1 MNKRIIAFVDGS
13 LYSAS
18 VCGLAAWAAGRIE
31 AGVDILHVI
40 GRREAQGTAAL
51 GARSG
56 LQAELAALDAQ
67 RARLV
72 DMRGAAILEDAAQIV
87 RQGGVAAVETEIIHG
102 DLLATLVAR
111 EREAA
116 LVLIGKR
123 GEAADYAIG
132 HLGSNLERIARTAT
146 RPVLVAS
153 RAHRPV
159 NKVLV
164 AHDGGAG
171 SLKVI
176 DHMARSPLFA
186 GLTAEVVHVGQESPE
201 IRRRLADAESLLR
214 AGGIKARSRVERGQ
228 PDVVLGRIVDEEAF
242 DMLVMGAFQHSRI
255 RSMLIG
261 STTAQMIHSCRVP
274 VLLLR

>member
-1 MNKRIIAFVDGS
+1 MAS
-13 LYSAS
+13 LYSS
-18 VCGLAAWAAGRIE
+18 STCGLAAWAAGRLE
-31 AGVDILHVI
+31 AGVDIIHVI
-40 GRREAQGTAAL
+40 GRREQTGGPL

-72 DMRGAAILEDAAQIV
+72 DLRGAAILEDAAQIV
-87 RQGGVAAVETEIIHG
+87 RQGGVDAVETEIVHG
-102 DLLATLVAR
+102 DLLATLASH
-111 EREAA
+111 EGDAA

-132 HLGSNLERIARTAT
+132 HLGSNLERIVRTAK
-146 RPVLVAS
+146 RPVLVAA
-153 RAHRPV
+153 RACRPV

-164 AHDGGAG
+164 AHDGSAV
-171 SLKVI
+171 SLRLI

-186 GLTAEVVHVGQESPE
+186 GLTAEIVHVGPE
-201 IRRRLADAESLLR
+201 TPENTRRLADAEALLR
-214 AGGIKARSRVERGQ
+214 AGGIKARSRIAQGS
-228 PDVVLGRIVDEEAF
+228 PDVVLSRIVDEEAF

-255 RSMLIG
+255 RSLLIG

>member
-13 LYSAS
+13 LYSSS
-18 VCGLAAWAAGRIE
+18 VCGLAAWAAGRLE
-31 AGVDILHVI
+31 AGVDIIHVI
-40 GRREAQGTAAL
+40 GRREAQTGSAL
-51 GARSG
+51 GARSA

-72 DMRGAAILEDAAQIV
+72 DLRGAAILEDAAQIV
-87 RQGGVAAVETEIIHG
+87 RQGGVSQIETEIIHG
-102 DLLATLVAR
+102 DLLTTLTAQ
-111 EREAA
+111 ERDAD

-146 RPVLVAS
+146 RPVLVAA
-153 RAHRPV
+153 RAHRPI

-164 AHDGGAG
+164 AHEGGAA
-171 SLKVI
+171 SLRVI

-186 GLTAEVVHVGQESPE
+186 GLTAEVVHVGTETPE
-201 IRRRLADAESLLR
+201 VRRRLSDAESLLR
-214 AGGIKARSRVERGQ
+214 AGGIKARSRIERGQ